1 MLKRI
6 YEKLQEWYNKPAVK
20 TAIDAGI
27 IGYIQQFVEPR
38 GYQIVPVEPSK
49 SVLQTVKSEVEPDD
63 NS

>member
-38 GYQIVPVEPSK
+38 GYQIVPVDASK
-49 SVLQTVKSEVEPDD
+49 SVIETVKNEVNQDD